1 MKEVRRF
8 VQPPNEF
15 QSDVSVSLKN
25 SKAPCPSQ
33 VRQQGADSQS
43 RRFNIY
49 RNNRAVSLIESLKA
63 TYPAVNKLVG
73 EAYFSAVARSFIDEH
88 PPQSA
93 VMAEY
98 GGDFG
103 EFIRRSPNA
112 KNIPYVSDLAAL
124 EWARLQSYHSADAE
138 TLPIDRLLSVADPSE
153 YDSLVFEVHPSLFQL
168 SSRWPVG
175 SLWSEITSP
184 AASDADKPEIDKPEI
199 DMKSA
204 EHVVVVRPEYE
215 VFVQVLPESG
225 AVLLKHL
232 KHGESLQ
239 EAVSSVTQKDPEF
252 DPGVHLKGL
261 IDLGAFCGSYLKG

>member
-1 MKEVRRF
+1 M
-8 VQPPNEF
+8 QPPNEF

-103 EFIRRSPNA
+103 EFIRQSPNA
-112 KNIPYVSDLAAL
+112 KNIPYVADLAAL
-124 EWARLQSYHSADAE
+124 EWTRLQSYHSADAE
-138 TLPIDRLLSVADPSE
+138 FLPLDILLSVAEPSQ
-153 YDSLVFEVHPSLFQL
+153 YDSLVFTVLPSLFQL

-175 SLWSEITSP
+175 TLWSEITSP
-184 AASDADKPEIDKPEI
+184 AADAADKPNI
-199 DMKSA
+199 DMNAA
-204 EHVVVVRPEYE
+204 EHIVVVRREYE

-225 AVLLKHL
+225 AMLLKSL
-232 KHGESLQ
+232 KSGESLQ
-239 EAVSSVTQKDPEF
+239 EAVSSVAQHDPEF
-252 DPGVHLKGL
+252 DPGLHLKGL

>member
-1 MKEVRRF
+1 M
-8 VQPPNEF
+8 QLPGEF
-15 QSDVSVSLKN
+15 QSDVSVALTD
-25 SKAPCPSQ
+25 SKASCPAQ

-63 TYPAVNKLVG
+63 TFPAVNKLVG
-73 EAYFSAVARSFIDEH
+73 DEYFSAVARNFIDVH

-98 GGDFG
+98 GGEFG
-103 EFIRRSPNA
+103 EFIRQSPNA
-112 KNIPYVSDLAAL
+112 KNIPYVADLAAL
-124 EWARLQSYHSADAE
+124 EWARLQSYHSSDAE
-138 TLPIDRLLSVADPSE
+138 ILPLDTLLSKAQPSQ
-153 YDSLVFEVHPSLFQL
+153 YDSLVFSVLPSLYQL

-184 AASDADKPEIDKPEI
+184 AAQTADKPAF
-199 DMKSA
+199 DMNVS
-204 EHVVVVRPEYE
+204 EHIVVLRREYE

-225 AVLLKHL
+225 AMLLERL
-232 KHGESLQ
+232 KRGDSLQ
-239 EAVSSVTQKDPEF
+239 EAVSSVTQHDPEF
-252 DPGVHLKGL
+252 DPGLHLQGL